1 MLADMADRTD
11 DLAEQAQNLVPPA
24 AEPENSVL
32 PDNARIVRWAGP
44 AFALFFLVM
53 IPWTIY
59 LGYTLPAR
67 QESPHYNIAWA
78 GFDVLLLAA
87 LGATGWFAYRRSRY
101 LAVAAASAA
110 TLLVTDAW
118 FDIMTSPA
126 GADLA
131 EAIVMAVL
139 AELPLAGVCWWLS
152 IHTEHLE
159 EQRIVLLL
167 RRPGRP
173 PAPADAPRVRR

>member
-1 MLADMADRTD
+1 MLAGMADR
-11 DLAEQAQNLVPPA
+11 AEEIIEDVENLVAPA
-24 AEPENSVL
+24 AEPDSSVL
-32 PDNARIVRWAGP
+32 PDTARIVRWAGP
-44 AFALFFLVM
+44 AFALFFLVL

-59 LGYTLPAR
+59 LGFSLPAR
-67 QESPHYNIAWA
+67 QDSPNYNVAWA
-78 GFDVLLLAA
+78 GFDVLLLTA

-101 LAVAAASAA
+101 LAVAAAAAA

-118 FDIMTSPA
+118 FDILTSPA
-126 GADLA
+126 GADLV

-159 EQRIVLLL
+159 ARRIVLLL
-167 RRPGRP
+167 GRASRRR
-173 PAPADAPRVRR
+173 